1 MLSKGFEGGARYS
14 SSLEVSQQQTV
25 GSATHIQ
32 TSFYRIVLK
41 TMNQVAVLVH
51 WEALQYSGIHFLK
64 PFLQF

>member
-51 WEALQYSGIHFLK
+51 
-64 PFLQF
+64 